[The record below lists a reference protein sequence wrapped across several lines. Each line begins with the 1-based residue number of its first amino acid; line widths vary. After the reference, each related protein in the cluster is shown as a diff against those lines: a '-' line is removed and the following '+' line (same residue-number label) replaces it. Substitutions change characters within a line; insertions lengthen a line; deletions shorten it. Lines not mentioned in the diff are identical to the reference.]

1 MRPAPDRGCSVAVV
15 PSTTS
20 AGCYDW
26 IIHSP
31 DGQCLAHSP
40 YAFAT
45 TKAARLSGERWKNT
59 MISGSSTA

>member
-1 MRPAPDRGCSVAVV
+1 MYPAPDRGCSVAVV

-20 AGCYDW
+20 AGCYGW
-26 IIHSP
+26 VIHSL

-45 TKAARLSGERWKNT
+45 KAAARLSGECWKVT
-59 MISGSSTA
+59 VSRGVSAA

>member
-1 MRPAPDRGCSVAVV
+1 MSPAPDRGCSVAVV

-20 AGCYDW
+20 AGCYGW
-26 IIHSP
+26 VIRSL
-31 DGQCLAHSP
+31 DGQCLAHPP

-45 TKAARLSGERWKNT
+45 KAAARLSGECWKHA